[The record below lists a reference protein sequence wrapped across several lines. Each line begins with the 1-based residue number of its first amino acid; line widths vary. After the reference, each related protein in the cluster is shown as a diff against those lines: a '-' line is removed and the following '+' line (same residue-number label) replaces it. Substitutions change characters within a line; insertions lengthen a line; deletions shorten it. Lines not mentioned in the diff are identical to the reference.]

1 MKTKT
6 ETFKCEREGLS
17 IHGTMI
23 RPASVDRCPII
34 IVSHEFMSDRL
45 SVLPY
50 VRFWAA
56 QGFAAFCFDFCGG
69 CIVGASAGKT
79 TDMSVLTEMKDLQT
93 VIDYAKSRSDTDDNR
108 LYLMGCSQ
116 GGMVSALTAA
126 ELKEAVKA
134 LILFYPALSIPDDA
148 RKGHMIKALFDP
160 KNVPETL
167 RCGPMKLGKRYV
179 TDVIDMDVWRE
190 ISGYTGRVLLV
201 HGSADTL
208 VDPSYSERAFEV
220 YRACGADV
228 TLKMIPGAGHVFIKP
243 NHIKKAKEILRIIVS
258 PEEN

>member
-6 ETFKCEREGLS
+6 EHFKCEREGLS
-17 IHGTMI
+17 IHGTLI
-23 RPASVDRCPII
+23 RPASEEKCPII

-45 SVLPY
+45 SVMPY
-50 VRFWAA
+50 VHFWAS

-79 TDMSVLTEMKDLQT
+79 TDMSVLTEMRDLQA
-93 VIDYAKSRSDTDDNR
+93 VIDYVKNRPDTDETR

-116 GGMVSALTAA
+116 GGLVSALTAA
-126 ELKEAVKA
+126 KLRDEVKA

-148 RKGHMIKALFDP
+148 RKGHMIKAVFDP
-160 KNVPETL
+160 KNVPENL
-167 RCGPMKLGKRYV
+167 RCGPMKLGRRYV
-179 TDVIDMDVWRE
+179 TDVIDVDVWRE

-208 VDPSYSERAFEV
+208 VDPAYSEHAFEV
-220 YRACGADV
+220 YRACGAEA
-228 TLKMIPGAGHVFIKP
+228 TLKMISGAGHMFMKSA
-243 NHIKKAKEILRIIVS
+243 HMKEAKEYLKA
-258 PEEN
+258 EFF

>member
-1 MKTKT
+1 MKTT
-6 ETFKCEREGLS
+6 IEPFKCDREGLS
-17 IHGTMI
+17 IHGTLI
-23 RPASVDRCPII
+23 RPASEEKCPIV

-45 SVLPY
+45 SVMPY
-50 VRFWAA
+50 VRFWAS

-79 TDMSVLTEMKDLQT
+79 TDMSVLTEMKDLQA
-93 VIDYAKSRSDTDDNR
+93 VIDYAKNRPDTDESR

-126 ELKEAVKA
+126 KSKEAVKA

-148 RKGHMIKALFDP
+148 RKGQMIKAVFDP
-160 KNVPETL
+160 KNIPETL
-167 RCGPMKLGKRYV
+167 RCGPMKLGRRYV

-190 ISGYTGRVLLV
+190 ISGYTGHVLLV

-220 YRACGADV
+220 YRACGANV
-228 TLKMIPGAGHVFIKP
+228 FLKMIPGAGHMFIRP
-243 NHIKKAKEILRIIVS
+243 DHIQKAKEILMSFIT
-258 PEEN
+258 PKEN